1 MPGVEGIYEREDQP
15 YIKPQVCQDSG
26 SSVPER
32 PVRPMGEESAIREEW
47 TSFIAERDDL
57 FTPHPDE
64 ALAKRK

>member
-1 MPGVEGIYEREDQP
+1 MRFDA
-15 YIKPQVCQDSG
+15 CA
-26 SSVPER
+26 SVPER
-32 PVRPMGEESAIREEW
+32 PVSPMGEESAIREEW

>member
-1 MPGVEGIYEREDQP
+1 MEGIYEREDQP
-15 YIKPQVCQDSG
+15 YIKPEVCQDSG
-26 SSVPER
+26 ASVPER
-32 PVRPMGEESAIREEW
+32 PVSPMGEESAIRGDW

>member
-1 MPGVEGIYEREDQP
+1 MDGICEREDQS
-15 YIKPQVCQDSG
+15 YIKPEVCLDSG
-26 SSVPER
+26 ACVPER
-32 PVRPMGEESAIREEW
+32 PVSSMVEESAVREEW

>member
-1 MPGVEGIYEREDQP
+1 VSPFSDPALRTSHVITLKMRFDA
-15 YIKPQVCQDSG
+15 CA
-26 SSVPER
+26 SVPER
-32 PVRPMGEESAIREEW
+32 PVSPMGEESAIREEW